1 MYRLNTLYW
10 LMMLP
15 CLIGDEPKFALVHGR
30 DLIENWVR
38 HDGGFLLRVHTVLG
52 ANESSDDD

>member
-1 MYRLNTLYW
+1 
-10 LMMLP
+10 MMLP

-38 HDGGFLLRVHTVLG
+38 HDGGFLLRVHTVVG
-52 ANESSDDD
+52 DNEPSDDD